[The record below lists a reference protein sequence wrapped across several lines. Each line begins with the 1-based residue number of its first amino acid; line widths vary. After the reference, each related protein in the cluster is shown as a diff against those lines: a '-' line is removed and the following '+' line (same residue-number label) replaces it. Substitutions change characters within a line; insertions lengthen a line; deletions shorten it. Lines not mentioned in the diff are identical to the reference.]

1 MSTTKGD
8 ITICGARRKHIQN
21 LTWTKLI
28 QLYVGGM
35 QRRDEGGSFGVKTS
49 KVNRTGSG
57 IMEADYVGMI
67 KKEKRDKE
75 GSLRERI

>member
-1 MSTTKGD
+1 
-8 ITICGARRKHIQN
+8 
-21 LTWTKLI
+21 
-28 QLYVGGM
+28 M

-49 KVNRTGSG
+49 KVNRTGSR

-75 GSLRERI
+75 GSLRERIRMIKVMTSIYISHRE

>member
-1 MSTTKGD
+1 
-8 ITICGARRKHIQN
+8 
-21 LTWTKLI
+21 
-28 QLYVGGM
+28 M

-49 KVNRTGSG
+49 KVNRTGSR

-75 GSLRERI
+75 RVIERKNMNDRGVV